1 MDPEIVILS
10 EVKTDREGEISYDIP
25 YMWDLKR
32 NDTNELTYKRER
44 DTDLEN
50 KLWLPGVVVGG
61 VRKG

>member
-32 NDTNELTYKRER
+32 NDTDKLTYKRER
-44 DTDLEN
+44 DSQTLRTN
-50 KLWLPGVVVGG
+50 LWLPRG
-61 VRKG
+61 RDS